1 MTSKNLAKSR
11 QKLFDEERRKNN
23 NEKIISLEKMLLN
36 KNITKIFSDYQI
48 IIDLK
53 EFAGFS
59 PDEEIRT
66 YD

>member
-11 QKLFDEERRKNN
+11 QKLFNEERRKNN
-23 NEKIISLEKMLLN
+23 NEKKISLEKMLLN